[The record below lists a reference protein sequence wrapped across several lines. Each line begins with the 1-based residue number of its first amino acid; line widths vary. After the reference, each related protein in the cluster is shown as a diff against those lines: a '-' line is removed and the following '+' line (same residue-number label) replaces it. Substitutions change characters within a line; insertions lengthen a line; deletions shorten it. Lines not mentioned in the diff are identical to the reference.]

1 MVHKKELRRV
11 VGNYLKVKFLRI
23 TEKGMK
29 GSDMEKKLFIDSIL
43 LLREI
48 EDRRDFMESEMGLDM
63 SLYEEKFLQVVEN
76 LFKMHFNKEQLALI
90 QYYLYQIP
98 LIESFDGK
106 IDLSDGKDLVTVKFE
121 TPEDVY
127 NVVSS
132 LKKED
137 KKFGR
142 LK

>member
-1 MVHKKELRRV
+1 MKKVLREV
-11 VGNYLKVKFLRI
+11 ISSYLQTSIRI
-23 TEKGMK
+23 SQRGATQ
-29 GSDMEKKLFIDSIL
+29 DVMEKKLFIESIL

-48 EDRRDFMESEMGLDM
+48 EDRKDFMETELGVDM
-63 SLYEEKFLQVVEN
+63 SVYEEKFLQVIEN
-76 LFKMHFNKEQLALI
+76 LFRITYNKEQMDLI

-98 LIESFDGK
+98 LVDDYDGK
-106 IDLSDGKDLVTVKFE
+106 IDLSDGKSIITVKFE

-132 LKKED
+132 LKKPE

-142 LK
+142 KN

>member
-1 MVHKKELRRV
+1 MKKVIREV
-11 VGNYLKVKFLRI
+11 ISSYLQTSIRISQKVA
-23 TEKGMK
+23 TQ
-29 GSDMEKKLFIDSIL
+29 DVMEKKLFIESIL

-48 EDRRDFMESEMGLDM
+48 EDRKDFMETELGVDM
-63 SLYEEKFLQVVEN
+63 SVYEEKFLQVIEN
-76 LFKMHFNKEQLALI
+76 LFRITYNKEQMDLI

-98 LIESFDGK
+98 LVDDYDGK
-106 IDLSDGKDLVTVKFE
+106 IDLSDGKSIITVKFE

-132 LKKED
+132 LKKPE

-142 LK
+142 KN